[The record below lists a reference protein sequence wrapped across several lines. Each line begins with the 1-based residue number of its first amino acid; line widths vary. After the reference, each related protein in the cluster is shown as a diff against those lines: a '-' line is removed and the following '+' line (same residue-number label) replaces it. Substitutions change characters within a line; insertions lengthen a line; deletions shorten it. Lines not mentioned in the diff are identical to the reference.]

1 MKAINHVV
9 LMGMLLILAACNSKP
24 SNMVTIGAF
33 TAEDS
38 ANFTKVQWL
47 DSVVNFGSMQ
57 MGETKTVTFRMK
69 NIGNKPLF
77 LTNVKAGC
85 GCTVADYTKGAIA
98 PGAEGVV
105 TGAFDSNKAQ
115 TGEVHKSIF
124 VTTNTANG
132 INQTLVFTGKIE
144 GHKALPVE
152 KNSFFAAVFLK
163 LKYTRCSI

>member
-1 MKAINHVV
+1 MK
-9 LMGMLLILAACNSKP
+9 MLVSMAVILLTLQLTACDEKP
-24 SNMVTIGAF
+24 GNKVTIGDF
-33 TAEDS
+33 TAADS

-47 DSVVNFGSMQ
+47 DSVVNFGTMQ
-57 MGETKTVTFRMK
+57 MGETKTVTFRLK

-85 GCTVADYTKGAIA
+85 GCTVADFTKGAIA
-98 PGAEGVV
+98 PGSEGMV
-105 TGAFDSNKAQ
+105 TGEFDSNKSQ

-124 VTTNTANG
+124 VTTNTPNG

-152 KNSFFAAVFLK
+152 KK
-163 LKYTRCSI
+163 

>member
-1 MKAINHVV
+1 MKTVASMAV
-9 LMGMLLILAACNSKP
+9 MLLALQLLACNDNSGNK
-24 SNMVTIGAF
+24 VTIGAF
-33 TAEDS
+33 SAADS

-47 DSVVNFGSMQ
+47 DSVVNFGTMQ
-57 MGETKTVTFRMK
+57 MGETKTISFRMK

-85 GCTVADYTKGAIA
+85 GCTVADFTKGAIA

-105 TGAFDSNKAQ
+105 TGEFDSNKSQ

-124 VTTNTANG
+124 VTTNTLNG

-152 KNSFFAAVFLK
+152 KK
-163 LKYTRCSI
+163 